1 MTDEYI
7 DTRFTAAQVDWDLD
21 RLYQDLANNKG
32 RPLSPMEKLHLRGL
46 LCGYSPNQIAKVLRK
61 SPKGVHVDLAKTLYP
76 YMAAIAGQA
85 NEGIGNWRNF
95 RLLAEKMGYKK
106 TQPSQVGQSSNTGQS
121 SSIIQSSSI
130 VQSSNTASPPLN
142 TVTIVNIHSAK
153 VVEIHAHAIHVG
165 ESEYVD
171 INFRVG
177 PFPSTSPS
185 KKNKQD

>member
-1 MTDEYI
+1 MTDEHI

-106 TQPSQVGQSSNTGQS
+106 TQPPQVGQSSNTGQS
-121 SSIIQSSSI
+121 SNISISQSYTAN
-130 VQSSNTASPPLN
+130 QPSNAG
-142 TVTIVNIHSAK
+142 TIVNILTASI
-153 VVEIHAHAIHVG
+153 VEIHAETIYVG
-165 ESEYVD
+165 ENEYID
-171 INFRVG
+171 INFRLG
-177 PFPSTSPS
+177 PFPSVNSP